1 MRHVNMVIGVS
12 AAHVQRFVGAGRPHH
27 AKVREIRL
35 HHIKV
40 GALKSGKG
48 DIGNF
53 DDRIAHT

>member
-1 MRHVNMVIGVS
+1 MSDVNVVIGVS
-12 AAHVQRFVGAGRPHH
+12 AAHVQRIVGASRPNH
-27 AKVREIRL
+27 AKVCEIRL

-53 DDRIAHT
+53 DNRIAHR